1 MPCLKLLV
9 KVGRRSRFISVT
21 CGGSVVWRISIS
33 GENNQ
38 PRWFNELENLI
49 VESGRMLKYRE
60 TYYRFQIP
68 VATLYRIAQ
77 QLAIEYNDVRL
88 VKLAKL
94 LEQLLKPTSAP

>member
-1 MPCLKLLV
+1 MSCLKLLV

-21 CGGSVVWRISIS
+21 CGDRVIWRISMS

-38 PRWFNELENLI
+38 PKWFNELENLI
-49 VESGRMLKYRE
+49 AESGRMLKYRE